1 MKHEPFNE
9 SIEMYLKAV
18 HELAHGDDMVP
29 ISGLARWLGVST
41 VSATEMVHRLE
52 EQGLL
57 EHKPY
62 RGIQLTET
70 GSERAAQIIRTH
82 RLWECF
88 LADKLHLSWADAH
101 DYACRLE
108 HATAEAVVDAL
119 DVFLGHPT
127 TCPHGNPVEPGRASD
142 QEQQIMPLSD
152 LPVGEGA
159 VVHAIRPE
167 SALLLDYL
175 SNHGVRPGQEIVLQE
190 IAPFSGPLMVRVGSA
205 VHAFSEEAAAHIFV
219 LRRPAEDSS

>member
-9 SIEMYLKAV
+9 STEMYLKAV
-18 HELAHGDDMVP
+18 RELAHGEEMVP

-57 EHKPY
+57 EHQPY
-62 RGIQLTET
+62 RGIKLTDV
-70 GSERAAQIIRTH
+70 GSRRAAQIIRTH

-88 LADKLHLSWADAH
+88 LADQLQLSWADVH

-108 HATAEAVVDAL
+108 HATDEAVVNAL
-119 DVFLGHPT
+119 DAFLGHPT
-127 TCPHGNPVEPGRASD
+127 TCPHGNPIQPERENDPQSA
-142 QEQQIMPLSD
+142 IPLSA

-159 VVHAIRPE
+159 IVQAIRPE
-167 SALLLDYL
+167 STLLLDYL
-175 SNHGVRPGQEIVLQE
+175 ANHDVRPGQEIVLQE
-190 IAPFSGPLMVRVGSA
+190 IAPFSGPLMVRVGNT

-219 LRRPAEDSS
+219 TYKTNGDLS